1 MSGLNLP
8 LLTPES
14 NERATF
20 PQFAQLPVEIRGMIW
35 EEALIKDRVLNIHVW
50 NLGEDC
56 DNAAQTMRLLHGR
69 PFDKELFNVPNSPT
83 TPRLTDGQE
92 TKVNPE
98 SKKEYGVMVDDIAA
112 IRKFFHVKAES
123 RRAGKRYY
131 RVHIPCTYMKPGR
144 YEKGTL
150 YIRPESD
157 TICMG
162 LTEGFGRFDH
172 CVWALDRLHVGL
184 ANLAP
189 DLKVNFFGYNGLECR
204 YDSFPKDAIEGQ
216 LWKDGPKR
224 LRNVSFQ
231 DTIPGCLDPRWA
243 DLRGLAWPLV
253 LIRLYLPEFEDAR
266 TRINTPQYLPIE
278 GMRLSAC
285 FWFRLLVRQKV
296 TLSHEVSYGCIFSH
310 RDTLHQCLPNRAK
323 KWQCAAGLFIDDL
336 RAKGTEIVTGFWLLP
351 MDYLSFVKN
360 DEGRLMEDRN
370 NPMLKEM
377 RLNFELCIRR
387 LTAFEEQ
394 TGIVDCRKR
403 HLWKTSENP
412 VPRPFS
418 CYGLLGT

>member
-1 MSGLNLP
+1 MSGLNLH

-14 NERATF
+14 NERATV
-20 PQFAQLPVEIRGMIW
+20 PQFTQLPIEIQDMIW
-35 EEALIKDRVLNIHVW
+35 KEALIKDRVLNIHQCSTDYEVAPRQAFRQ
-50 NLGEDC
+50 GTF
-56 DNAAQTMRLLHGR
+56 QTYLT
-69 PFDKELFNVPNSPT
+69 PNYSQ
-83 TPRLTDGQE
+83 TDQR
-92 TKVNPE
+92 TR
-98 SKKEYGVMVDDIAA
+98 DQTI
-112 IRKFFHVKAES
+112 IKFFHGNAES

-157 TICMG
+157 TICVA
-162 LTEGFGRFDH
+162 LTEGSGRFAH

-184 ANLAP
+184 VNLAP

-216 LWKDGPKR
+216 LWKDGLKR

-231 DTIPGCLDPRWA
+231 DTIPGCLDPRCVN
-243 DLRGLAWPLV
+243 LRGLAWPLV
-253 LIRLYLPEFEDAR
+253 PIRLYLPEFEDAR

-285 FWFRLLVRQKV
+285 FWFRLLARKKI
-296 TLSHEVSYGCIFSH
+296 TLSHEVSYGCMFSH
-310 RDTLHQCLPNRAK
+310 RDTLHQCLPNRVK
-323 KWQCAAGLFIDDL
+323 KWQCVAGLFIDDL
-336 RAKGTEIVTGFWLLP
+336 RAKGTEIATGFWLLP
-351 MDYLSFVKN
+351 MDYLSFVKD

-403 HLWKTSENP
+403 HLWKISANP
-412 VPRPFS
+412 VPRAFS

>member
-14 NERATF
+14 NDRATF
-20 PQFAQLPVEIRGMIW
+20 LQFAQLPVEIRGMIW
-35 EEALIKDRVLNIHVW
+35 EEALIKDRVLNIRVW

-69 PFDKELFNVPNSPT
+69 PFDKELFNVLNSPT
-83 TPRLTDGQE
+83 TPRLTDGQD

-98 SKKEYGVMVDDIAA
+98 SKKKYGVTVDDIAA
-112 IRKFFHVKAES
+112 ISKFFHINAES

-162 LTEGFGRFDH
+162 LTEGFGRFAH

-184 ANLAP
+184 INVAP
-189 DLKVNFFGYNGLECR
+189 ELKVNFFGYNGLECR

-216 LWKDGPKR
+216 LWKDGLKR
-224 LRNVSFQ
+224 LLNVSFQ

-253 LIRLYLPEFEDAR
+253 PIRLYLPEFEDAR
-266 TRINTPQYLPIE
+266 TKINTPQYLPIS

-285 FWFRLLVRQKV
+285 FWFRLLARKKI
-296 TLSHEVSYGCIFSH
+296 TLSHEVSYGCMFSH
-310 RDTLHQCLPNRAK
+310 RDTLHQYLPNRAK

-336 RAKGTEIVTGFWLLP
+336 RAKGTEIATGFWLLP

-394 TGIVDCRKR
+394 SGIVDCRKR
-403 HLWKTSENP
+403 HLWKISENP

>member
-8 LLTPES
+8 LLTSES
-14 NERATF
+14 NEIATF
-20 PQFAQLPVEIRGMIW
+20 PQFTQLPIEIRDLIW

-56 DNAAQTMRLLHGR
+56 DDAAQTMQLLHGR
-69 PFDKELFNVPNSPT
+69 PFDKELSDVLNSPT

-92 TKVNPE
+92 TKVDPE
-98 SKKEYGVMVDDIAA
+98 SKKEYGVMVDDKAA
-112 IRKFFHVKAES
+112 ISKFFHVNAES
-123 RRAGKRYY
+123 RQAAKRLY
-131 RVHIPCTYMKPGR
+131 R
-144 YEKGTL
+144 GTL

-162 LTEGFGRFDH
+162 LTEGFGRFAH
-172 CVWALDRLHVGL
+172 CVWALDRLRVGL
-184 ANLAP
+184 INLAP

-216 LWKDGPKR
+216 LWKDGLKR

-243 DLRGLAWPLV
+243 DLRGLPWPLV
-253 LIRLYLPEFEDAR
+253 PIRLYLPDFQDSR
-266 TRINTPQYLPIE
+266 TKINTPQYLHIE

-285 FWFRLLVRQKV
+285 FWFRLLARKNI
-296 TLSHEVSYGCIFSH
+296 TLSDEVNYGCMFSH

-323 KWQCAAGLFIDDL
+323 KWQCAAELFIDDL
-336 RAKGTEIVTGFWLLP
+336 RGKGTEVATGFWLLP
-351 MDYLSFVKN
+351 MDHLAFVKD

-370 NPMLKEM
+370 NPKLKEM
-377 RLNFELCIRR
+377 RISFELCLRR
-387 LTAFEEQ
+387 FTAFEEQ

-403 HLWKTSENP
+403 HLWKISENP
-412 VPRPFS
+412 VPRPFT